1 MTTSHCP
8 YSADWERFKVVESEN
23 MNHGSLFAD
32 FPPAGQRGIVTLVLR
47 REV

>member
-1 MTTSHCP
+1 MTTSCSP
-8 YSADWERFKVVESEN
+8 GSVDWERFKVVESEN